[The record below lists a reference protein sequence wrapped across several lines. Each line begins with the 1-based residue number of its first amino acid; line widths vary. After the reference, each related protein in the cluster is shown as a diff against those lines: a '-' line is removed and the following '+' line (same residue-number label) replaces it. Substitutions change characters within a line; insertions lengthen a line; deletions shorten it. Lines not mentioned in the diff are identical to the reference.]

1 MHPPSTVA
9 EVADRGKRRPGEG
22 SVSYEAARGR
32 WRAMLSWRDDEGRLH
47 RATKSAPSRSEA
59 EMELAKLRLACPAPA
74 DGEEVAFGAWLDHW
88 LATVLPGLRVS
99 ERTKADY
106 ERHARALAP
115 LAATPLCSLGVRDV
129 EALLADLA
137 AKGYS
142 RTTCRLVRAT
152 LSRVLGDAERTD
164 LVTRNVAHAARL
176 PADAAAPK
184 ERRTLSHEEAAL
196 LEQALSGERD
206 EALWLS
212 MLLLGLRPGE
222 AAALAWGDVD
232 LEAGVLHV
240 VQARRWT
247 PRGYEVGA
255 TKTRRSARVVRMPP
269 RLAAAFCALERGGA
283 PDDALVFPSRSG
295 RLLEPSSMNQR
306 LARLCA
312 RAGVDRV
319 TSYELRHSAASLL
332 SDAGVPIETLADLLG
347 HTSTQMLEAVYR
359 HRVRKVVDPGIW

>member
-1 MHPPSTVA
+1 M
-9 EVADRGKRRPGEG
+9 RRRRPGEG
-22 SVSYEAARGR
+22 SISYERDR
-32 WRAMLSWRDDEGRLH
+32 DSWRAMLSWRDAEGRLH
-47 RATKSAPSRSEA
+47 RATKRAPTRAEA
-59 EMELAKLRLACPAPA
+59 ELALARLRLERAQGAQ
-74 DGEEVAFGAWLDHW
+74 EEDIVFGAWLAHW
-88 LATVLPGLRVS
+88 LEAQLPALRIS

-106 ERHARALAP
+106 KRHARALAP
-115 LAATPLCSLGVRDV
+115 LAAVPLRAHGVRHV

-142 RTTCRLVRAT
+142 RTVCRLVRAT

-176 PADAAAPK
+176 PAEATAPR
-184 ERRTLSHEEAAL
+184 ERRTLSHEEAAR

-222 AAALAWGDVD
+222 AAAIAWGDVD

-269 RLAAAFCALERGGA
+269 RLAAAFRALERGQRPTTPWCSRPA
-283 PDDALVFPSRSG
+283 PAAC
-295 RLLEPSSMNQR
+295 SSPR
-306 LARLCA
+306 
-312 RAGVDRV
+312 
-319 TSYELRHSAASLL
+319 
-332 SDAGVPIETLADLLG
+332 P
-347 HTSTQMLEAVYR
+347 
-359 HRVRKVVDPGIW
+359 